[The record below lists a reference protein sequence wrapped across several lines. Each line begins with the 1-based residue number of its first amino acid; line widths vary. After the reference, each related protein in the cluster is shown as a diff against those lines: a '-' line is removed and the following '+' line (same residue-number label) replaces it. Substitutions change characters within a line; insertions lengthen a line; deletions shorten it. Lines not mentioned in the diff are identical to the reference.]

1 MTGDLKKYLG
11 AYLKESNPSPLKRS
25 SYTPS
30 LVSLE
35 VTWLSFDAEIIKNIL
50 FYLITHMCNSN
61 RCFTSL
67 FPFSCA
73 GKPAFH
79 LFPKTFKCKR
89 SKKSAP
95 NKTCIH
101 LLHYHRAVL
110 LNCFLSPVTGSSL
123 FKSRSFPA
131 VGGLPSAIAGK

>member
-1 MTGDLKKYLG
+1 
-11 AYLKESNPSPLKRS
+11 
-25 SYTPS
+25 
-30 LVSLE
+30 
-35 VTWLSFDAEIIKNIL
+35 
-50 FYLITHMCNSN
+50 MCNSN

-67 FPFSCA
+67 FPFSFA

-89 SKKSAP
+89 SKKAAP
-95 NKTCIH
+95 KKTCNY
-101 LLHYHRAVL
+101 LLDYHIAVL
-110 LNCFLSPVTGSSL
+110 LNYFLSPVTGSSL